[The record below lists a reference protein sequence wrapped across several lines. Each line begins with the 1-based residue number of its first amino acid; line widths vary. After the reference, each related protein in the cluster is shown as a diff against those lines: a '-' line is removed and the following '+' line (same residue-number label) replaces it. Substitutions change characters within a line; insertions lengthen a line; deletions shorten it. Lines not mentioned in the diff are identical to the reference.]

1 MAVVSRVEVALETTK
16 AVADAKKFER
26 AMDGVAG
33 ATRDVNG
40 RLRDAKGKFL
50 GAGNAASTASGG
62 FGKLAGSLTKAAAAY
77 FTVSQA
83 IQATNKAI
91 NESISRAS
99 SVRSLELL
107 SSQYGETA
115 KLQEAATSSANKF
128 GLSLTQVNKDLASTY
143 ARLRPVGVGLEDI
156 ESVFNG
162 FNTAARLSGASAS
175 ESAGAFRQLAQALGS
190 GVLRGDEF
198 NSIAE
203 QAPGLLIAISKE
215 TGQAVGAL
223 REYAADGKITADI
236 VIRALKRI
244 ETEGAE
250 SLAKA
255 LDTPAQKLVDLQNAT
270 ENLNVAFGDLIL
282 PAVIGLVEKLTI
294 ATEGLTEDIEK
305 TQQAFKFLNTQ
316 LQILKPLIEP
326 LEQIVKD
333 LGLEFDEFFL
343 NIAEGVP
350 VVGAVIKQLRLLAK
364 LRDLAAGAQDVTDRQ
379 GTDLRPDQGAAVL
392 DFNKINAFRDQ
403 LKSEDLL
410 KQTKENGSTTGGAED
425 LLSKQLKSGAEL
437 SKQFQR
443 QIQLREAST
452 DLLRQELQI
461 EFDRQDALA
470 KIAET
475 AELGQQ
481 ADLNALANK
490 IALLETEEARTENA
504 DRLAKIQAKADKDA
518 ADAAKRRLEA
528 DPGYQMQQQLEKL
541 LDTQNQAAFAAQS
554 MGDAF
559 ANAFGDV
566 VTGAKSGQE
575 ALAGMLKSI
584 AADFLGM
591 AKKII
596 AQQLIMILY
605 QTILK
610 ALGGP
615 SFNSPAASPGG
626 SAGVAGIGGGG
637 LGDVFGNTSSFGTF
651 AEGGFVNKPTNAL
664 IGEGGEPEYVIPE
677 SKMRESMS
685 RYSRGS
691 RGGGVIPS
699 DGGSSASGDSGTAV
713 AAAIDVRYTVE
724 RINSVDY
731 VTADQ
736 FQSGMQSAAAQG
748 AQRGEQNTLKRLQM
762 SGSTRKRV
770 GL

>member
-16 AVADAKKFER
+16 AVGSAKKFER

-33 ATRDVNG
+33 ATKDVNG
-40 RLRDAKGKFL
+40 RLQDAKGKFA
-50 GAGNAASTASGG
+50 GAGNAASAASGG

-115 KLQEAATSSANKF
+115 KLQEAATKSAQKF

-215 TGQAVGAL
+215 TGQAVGSL
-223 REYAADGKITADI
+223 RDYAADGKITADI
-236 VIRALKRI
+236 VVKALKRI

-255 LDTPAQKLVDLQNAT
+255 LDTPAQKLVNLQNAT

-305 TQQAFKFLNTQ
+305 TQQAFKFLNAQ

-350 VVGAVIKQLRLLAK
+350 VVGAAIKQLRLLAK
-364 LRDLAAGAQDVTDRQ
+364 LRDLAAGTQDTTDRQ

-403 LKSEDLL
+403 LRSEDLL
-410 KQTKENGSTTGGAED
+410 KQTKKTGSTTGGAED

-443 QIQLREAST
+443 QVELREAST

-461 EFDRQDALA
+461 EFERQDALA
-470 KIAET
+470 NIAET
-475 AELGQQ
+475 AEIGQQ

-490 IALLETEEARTENA
+490 IALLDTEKARTENA
-504 DRLAKIQAKADKDA
+504 EKLAKIQAKADKDA
-518 ADAAKRRLEA
+518 ADAAQRRLEA

-541 LDTQNQAAFAAQS
+541 VDTQNQAAFAAES
-554 MGDAF
+554 MGSAF
-559 ANAFGDV
+559 ADAFGDV

-584 AADFLGM
+584 ASDFLAM

-596 AQQLIMILY
+596 AQQLAMILY
-605 QTILK
+605 GTIMK
-610 ALGGP
+610 ALGVGGGGGGG
-615 SFNSPAASPGG
+615 ASDPFGTG
-626 SAGVAGIGGGG
+626 LSSVSQIGGGG
-637 LGDVFGNTSSFGTF
+637 MVSPF
-651 AEGGFVNKPTNAL
+651 AEGGYVDRPTNAL

-699 DGGSSASGDSGTAV
+699 DGGSSASGDGGTAV
-713 AAAIDVRYTVE
+713 AAPIDVRYTVE
-724 RINSVDY
+724 RINNVEY

-736 FQSGMQSAAAQG
+736 FQSGMQRAAQQG
-748 AQRGEQNTLKRLQM
+748 AQRGEQNTLKRLQLS
-762 SGSTRKRV
+762 SGTRRRV
-770 GL
+770 GM